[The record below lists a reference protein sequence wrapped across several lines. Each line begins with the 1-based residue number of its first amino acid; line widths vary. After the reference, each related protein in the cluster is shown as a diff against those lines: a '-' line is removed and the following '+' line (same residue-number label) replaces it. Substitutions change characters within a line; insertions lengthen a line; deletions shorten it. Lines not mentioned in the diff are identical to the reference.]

1 MTYGDRTRGEATKAD
16 GVYLEVR
23 NQILYGVLEP
33 ASRID
38 YPQLSASLGVSI
50 TPLREALRRL
60 EADHL
65 VIRIAHRDVI
75 VAPLTREEAT
85 ELVQVRREL
94 DLLAAR
100 LAAAQMTAAE
110 LAAARELVASRD
122 EEQALR
128 YLRDAGVPVAVGG
141 PLTVNRAFHR
151 MVYCGS
157 HNQVLIQYR
166 DAIST
171 RTERYAILARQIYQV
186 APEAFRRLHQELL
199 TALENRD
206 PAAAAA
212 VMQAHYRELDLD
224 FANVIFGPAAE
235 GLAAVSQ
242 CCRAGAS
249 PPADRSRLEQQRE
262 PGGEVEGDLGP
273 RPAPA
278 RTAPPGSGSGARS
291 ARRRRPDRVRVQRR
305 VLHSH
310 PPAGDPAGRRGR
322 AEGGRGRAGPD

>member
-1 MTYGDRTRGEATKAD
+1 MTYVDRTRGEATKAD

-38 YPQLSASLGVSI
+38 YVQLSASLGVSI

-75 VAPLTREEAT
+75 VAPLARAEAT

-100 LAAAQMTAAE
+100 LAAVQMTADE
-110 LAAARELVASRD
+110 LAAARDLVESQD
-122 EEQALR
+122 EQVALR
-128 YLRDAGVPVAVGG
+128 YLRDAGITLAVGG
-141 PLTVNRAFHR
+141 LLSVNRAFHR

-171 RTERYAILARQIYQV
+171 RTERYVILARQINPV
-186 APEAFRRLHQELL
+186 APEAFRLLHQKLL
-199 TALENRD
+199 TALEGRD
-206 PAAAAA
+206 PEAAEE
-212 VMQAHYRELDLD
+212 VMRAHYQELDLD
-224 FANVIFGPAAE
+224 FANVIFGP
-235 GLAAVSQ
+235 
-242 CCRAGAS
+242 
-249 PPADRSRLEQQRE
+249 
-262 PGGEVEGDLGP
+262 
-273 RPAPA
+273 
-278 RTAPPGSGSGARS
+278 PPGS
-291 ARRRRPDRVRVQRR
+291 
-305 VLHSH
+305 
-310 PPAGDPAGRRGR
+310 
-322 AEGGRGRAGPD
+322 